1 MGFEHTSV
9 MPQEVHDYQNLKPG
23 DICVD
28 CTLGGSGHAL
38 ATVGAIIPGGT
49 LIGIDQ
55 DKDAIAHAEKS
66 LYSYKANIKLYHNN
80 FSDLPD
86 ILAKAGIKGVN
97 SILLDL
103 GFSLNQLTQ
112 SKRGFSFQ
120 KNEPLDMRMDTRN
133 ALTAEEIINTYT
145 EKQLAD
151 IFYKYGEERLSRRVA
166 RAITRARTTAPVK
179 TSMELA
185 KLVAGAI
192 PGKVA
197 AKQKIHPATRVF
209 QALRIAVNREL
220 ERLEAFMSQVP
231 SMLVKDGRICII
243 SFHSL
248 EDRIVKQRLK
258 SFENGCT
265 CPKELPRCVC
275 GFVPTM
281 KSITRK
287 PLIASPKETAANPMA
302 RSAKLRV
309 AQRL

>member
-9 MPQEVHDYQNLKPG
+9 MPQEVHAYQDLKPG
-23 DICVD
+23 YICVD

-38 ATVGAIIPGGT
+38 STIRAIRPGGI

-55 DKDAIAHAEKS
+55 DQDAIANAKTI
-66 LYSYKANIKLYHNN
+66 LKPYSDNIRLYHNN

-86 ILAKAGIKGVN
+86 ILADSKIEGVN

-133 ALTAEEIINTYT
+133 PLTAEEMVNTYA
-145 EKQLAD
+145 EKDLVE
-151 IFYKYGEERLSRRVA
+151 IFFKYGEERFSRRVA
-166 RAITRARTTAPVK
+166 GAIAKQRIIGPIK
-179 TSMELA
+179 TSDELA
-185 KLVAGAI
+185 KIVAGAI
-192 PGKVA
+192 PKKVS
-197 AKQKIHPATRVF
+197 AKKKIHPATRIF
-209 QALRIAVNREL
+209 QALRIAVNQEL
-220 ERLEAFMSQVP
+220 ERLENFMAAVP
-231 SMLVKDGRICII
+231 SMLIKGGRISII

-248 EDRIVKQRLK
+248 EDRIVKQSLK
-258 SFENGCT
+258 KFQVGCT
-265 CPKELPRCVC
+265 CPNQLPQCVC
-275 GFVPTM
+275 GFVPSM

-287 PLIASPKETAANPMA
+287 PVIATREESQANPMA

-309 AQRL
+309 AQKL

>member
-9 MPQEVHDYQNLKPG
+9 MPEQVHEYQNLKPG
-23 DICVD
+23 NTCVD

-38 ATVGAIIPGGT
+38 STVRAIQPGGI

-55 DKDAIAHAEKS
+55 DMDAIANAKKILHPFKD
-66 LYSYKANIKLYHNN
+66 NVRLYHNN
-80 FSDLPD
+80 FSDLPG
-86 ILAKAGIKGVN
+86 ILNDAGIDGVN

-120 KNEPLDMRMDTRN
+120 KDDPLDMRMDVRN
-133 ALTAEEIINTYT
+133 PLTAEDVVNTYT

-151 IFYKYGEERLSRRVA
+151 IFFKYGEERFSRRIASSIVKK
-166 RAITRARTTAPVK
+166 RAEAPIT
-179 TSMELA
+179 TSGALA
-185 KLVAGAI
+185 TIVAGAV
-192 PGKVA
+192 PAKSA

-209 QALRIAVNREL
+209 QALRIAVNKEL
-220 ERLEAFMSQVP
+220 EVLDDFMSAVP
-231 SMLVKDGRICII
+231 SMLVKGGRICVI

-248 EDRIVKQRLK
+248 EDRIVKQRLR

-265 CPKELPRCVC
+265 CPKELPHCVC
-275 GFVPTM
+275 GFVQSM

-287 PLIASPKETAANPMA
+287 PLVADGKETAANPMA

-309 AQRL
+309 AQRV